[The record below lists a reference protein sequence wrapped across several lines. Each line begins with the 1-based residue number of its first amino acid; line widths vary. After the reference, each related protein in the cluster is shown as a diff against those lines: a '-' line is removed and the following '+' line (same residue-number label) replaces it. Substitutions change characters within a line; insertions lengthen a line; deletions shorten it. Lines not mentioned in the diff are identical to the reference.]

1 MGSNRE
7 ETWAFIT
14 LSSKTLSTIWE
25 APKRLLYD
33 LISGQCKQKSHGPG
47 LLMLLF
53 LPLGSS
59 SLSTGYIKAC
69 DSHMTASCG
78 LYADCLNTKGSYCMC
93 NPGYKIVSEA
103 ALFRNESKNKCQEL
117 LVLLLLTLGS
127 EDQRTR
133 VLKLNSSSSGGCC
146 VGSEQDD
153 IGPPTSTLGDL
164 GKWTRL
170 TSGPDS
176 NRDGLQDPLHK
187 DQPLPKE
194 VSPGPMGTQTSGGQK
209 MKTKHHWWGTTA
221 ISFPTWMAPLGIKS
235 KTLSSF
241 FNRVKVLSEN
251 FKSSSVQ
258 NTIQDLIQEVDDM
271 LETPGDLR
279 TLPRSEQHFVASN
292 LLFGLEDV
300 LRGLSKALHNGSLNF
315 SSSSGT
321 ELSLEVLEEGNR
333 NITLIQNQI
342 KMMLTWDTVHESN
355 DSGPVVV
362 GLVSTPGMG
371 KLLEEVPLA
380 LDETH
385 KGLLQELPSIL
396 LSDVISAFISNNNTQ
411 NLSSPV
417 TFVFQHSVIP
427 GPRQEVFC
435 ASWEHGQN
443 GNGHWATKGCRT
455 VGTRDNSTTCQCTHL
470 STFAVLMAH
479 YEVQEEDPALA
490 VITYVGLGLS
500 LLCLLLV
507 ALTFLLCK
515 AIRNTSTSLHLQ
527 LSICLFLAHLLFL
540 TAIDQTQPKVL
551 CAIVAGALHYLY
563 LAAFTWMLLEGL
575 HLFLTARNLTVVNY
589 SGVNRFMK
597 WLMFPVGYGVP
608 AVIVAISAAS
618 RPNLYGTPTRCWL
631 QTDKG
636 FIWSF
641 LGPVCTIFSINLA
654 IFLVTFW
661 IVKNKLSSLNS
672 DVSTLQNTRM
682 LTFKAT
688 AQLFILG
695 CTWCLGILQVGPAAH
710 VMAYLFT
717 ILNSLQGVSIFL
729 VYCLLSQQVR
739 EEYRKLFKG
748 IKKTKDE
755 SEVYTLSSK
764 TMSDPSK
771 HSVVRS
777 CIAPR
782 AFC

>member
-1 MGSNRE
+1 
-7 ETWAFIT
+7 
-14 LSSKTLSTIWE
+14 
-25 APKRLLYD
+25 
-33 LISGQCKQKSHGPG
+33 
-47 LLMLLF
+47 
-53 LPLGSS
+53 
-59 SLSTGYIKAC
+59 
-69 DSHMTASCG
+69 
-78 LYADCLNTKGSYCMC
+78 MC

-133 VLKLNSSSSGGCC
+133 
-146 VGSEQDD
+146 
-153 IGPPTSTLGDL
+153 
-164 GKWTRL
+164 
-170 TSGPDS
+170 
-176 NRDGLQDPLHK
+176 
-187 DQPLPKE
+187 
-194 VSPGPMGTQTSGGQK
+194 
-209 MKTKHHWWGTTA
+209 A

-515 AIRNTSTSLHLQ
+515 AIQNTSTSLHLQ

-540 TAIDQTQPKVL
+540 TAIDRTQIKVL

-589 SGVNRFMK
+589 SSVNRFMK

-739 EEYRKLFKG
+739 EQYRKLFKG

-771 HSVVRS
+771 HSVGATALTQCGGYDAVGGDGTIR
-777 CIAPR
+777 
-782 AFC
+782 

>member
-1 MGSNRE
+1 MNLNPSDVCPSFLDSCPGSDTVNLGLGPQRDILEIRE
-7 ETWAFIT
+7 EALIWGRPVAYPD
-14 LSSKTLSTIWE
+14 SSWPWGSFQARKVFDSLIGTYKGQT
-25 APKRLLYD
+25 LLYFD
-33 LISGQCKQKSHGPG
+33 SPYIPDSYYVVVILSQWWSGCRPVSLCLVGTHT
-47 LLMLLF
+47 F
-53 LPLGSS
+53 GSDS
-59 SLSTGYIKAC
+59 VSCYVPDIKAC

-133 VLKLNSSSSGGCC
+133 
-146 VGSEQDD
+146 
-153 IGPPTSTLGDL
+153 
-164 GKWTRL
+164 
-170 TSGPDS
+170 
-176 NRDGLQDPLHK
+176 
-187 DQPLPKE
+187 
-194 VSPGPMGTQTSGGQK
+194 
-209 MKTKHHWWGTTA
+209 A

-417 TFVFQHSVIP
+417 TFVFQHLGWRLVQIHNCVFVDISVFQHRVVTP
-427 GPRQEVFC
+427 VNTATGGGSC
-435 ASWEHGQN
+435 A
-443 GNGHWATKGCRT
+443 GC
-455 VGTRDNSTTCQCTHL
+455 DHL
-470 STFAVLMAH
+470 M
-479 YEVQEEDPALA
+479 
-490 VITYVGLGLS
+490 GLGLS
-500 LLCLLLV
+500 LLCLSWWPSPPAV
-507 ALTFLLCK
+507 Q
-515 AIRNTSTSLHLQ
+515 AIQNTSTSLHLQ

-540 TAIDQTQPKVL
+540 TAIDRTQIKVL

-589 SGVNRFMK
+589 SSVNRFMK

-618 RPNLYGTPTRCWL
+618 RPNLYGTPTR
-631 QTDKG
+631 
-636 FIWSF
+636 
-641 LGPVCTIFSINLA
+641 
-654 IFLVTFW
+654 
-661 IVKNKLSSLNS
+661 
-672 DVSTLQNTRM
+672 
-682 LTFKAT
+682 
-688 AQLFILG
+688 
-695 CTWCLGILQVGPAAH
+695 
-710 VMAYLFT
+710 
-717 ILNSLQGVSIFL
+717 
-729 VYCLLSQQVR
+729 
-739 EEYRKLFKG
+739 
-748 IKKTKDE
+748 
-755 SEVYTLSSK
+755 
-764 TMSDPSK
+764 
-771 HSVVRS
+771 
-777 CIAPR
+777 
-782 AFC
+782 